1 VSPRLRREDA
11 VKQHVISRE
20 RVGTKWEGEKIV
32 IPVEP
37 EVMLEPG
44 VA

>member
-1 VSPRLRREDA
+1 VVA
-11 VKQHVISRE
+11 
-20 RVGTKWEGEKIV
+20 KWEGEKIV